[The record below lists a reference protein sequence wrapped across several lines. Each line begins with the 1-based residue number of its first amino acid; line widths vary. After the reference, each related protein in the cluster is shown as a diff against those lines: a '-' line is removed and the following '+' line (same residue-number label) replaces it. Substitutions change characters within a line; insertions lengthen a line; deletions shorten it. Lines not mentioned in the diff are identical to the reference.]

1 MFVSITPNP
10 AMDYI
15 MIINKLE
22 KGKHVSSINDYYSP
36 GGKGI
41 HTARLVAKFGFPT
54 MSVNAIGEGRIGRKL
69 ILLLNDEGIYTNTV
83 FLKEH
88 TRTDVVIVDLSD
100 KTETTITSLGPH
112 MDEEDLKE
120 FMHVVEK
127 SISNAEVV
135 FMGGS
140 VPRGAPSTLYYEIV
154 SLAKNIGIKYS
165 IVTARGELLEKTAEA
180 GPYLI
185 KPDTS
190 TVREYFGYSVEDLDG
205 SVKIAEKLIELGS
218 ENAIVSYKDK
228 NNVLVSKSGR
238 KILYKLRYDK
248 DMNLFGAS
256 EALLAGVS
264 IGIMRGHKVEEATR
278 FGMGLA
284 LKVATLENVSV
295 FDFAPESVDEVL
307 LKVEM
312 EELT

>member
-15 MIINKLE
+15 MTIEKFD
-22 KGKHVSSINDYYSP
+22 KGKHVHSVNDYYSP

-41 HTARLVAKFGFPT
+41 HTARLVAKFGIPT

-69 ILLLNDEGIYTNTV
+69 ILLLNDEGIYTNTI

-100 KTETTITSLGPH
+100 NTETTITSLGPH

-120 FMHVVEK
+120 FMAVVEK
-127 SISNAEVV
+127 SVAKAEVV

-140 VPRGAPSTLYYEIV
+140 VPRGAPSSLYHDIIL
-154 SLAKNIGIKYS
+154 LAREKGVKHCII
-165 IVTARGELLEKTAEA
+165 TARGELLEKAA
-180 GPYLI
+180 KAHPYVI

-190 TVREYFGYSVEDLDG
+190 TIKEYFGYNVDDLEG
-205 SVKIAEKLIELGS
+205 AIKVGEKLIELGA
-218 ENAIVSYKDK
+218 ENAVVGYQDR
-228 NNVLVSKSGR
+228 NDVLVTKDG
-238 KILYKLRYDK
+238 KKMLYKVTYEGVL
-248 DMNLFGAS
+248 NLFGAP
-256 EALLAGVS
+256 EALLAGIS
-264 IGIMRGHKVEEATR
+264 IGTIKGHAIFESVR

-284 LKVATLENVSV
+284 LTVATLENVSI
-295 FDFAPESVDEVL
+295 FDFPLKEVDEKL
-307 LKVEM
+307 TKVVVED
-312 EELT
+312 LS

>member
-41 HTARLVAKFGFPT
+41 HTARLVAKFGIPT
-54 MSVNAIGEGRIGRKL
+54 MSVNAVGEGRIGRKL
-69 ILLLNDEGIYTNTV
+69 ILLLNDEGIYTNTI
-83 FLKEH
+83 FLREH

-112 MDEEDLKE
+112 MEEEDLKE

-127 SISNAEVV
+127 SILNAEVV

-140 VPRGAPSTLYYEIV
+140 VPRGAPSTLYYDVI
-154 SLAKNIGIKYS
+154 SLAKSIGVKHC
-165 IVTARGELLEKTAEA
+165 IVTARGELLEKAAEA
-180 GPYLI
+180 KPYVI

-190 TVREYFGYSVEDLDG
+190 TIKEYFGYSIKDLDG
-205 SVKIAEKLIELGS
+205 SIKIAEKLIELGA

-228 NNVLVSKSGR
+228 NDVLVSKTG
-238 KILYKLRYDK
+238 KKVLYKLKYEENI
-248 DMNLFGAS
+248 NLFGSS

-264 IGIMRGHKVEEATR
+264 IGIMKGHGLEEATR

-284 LKVATLENVSV
+284 LKVATLETVSI
-295 FDFAPESVDEVL
+295 FDFSPESVDEML
-307 LKVEM
+307 LKVEV